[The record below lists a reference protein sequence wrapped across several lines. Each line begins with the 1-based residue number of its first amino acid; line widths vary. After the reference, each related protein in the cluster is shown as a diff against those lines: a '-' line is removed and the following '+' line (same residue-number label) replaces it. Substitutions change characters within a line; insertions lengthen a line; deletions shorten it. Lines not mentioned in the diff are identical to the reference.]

1 MIFSDF
7 LRSIA
12 QFDDPRFR
20 RVLWRGLGLTIV
32 LLAAACLLV
41 IYGVNQLL
49 SSALVAGVIGDQS
62 WLGSLFNIGGV
73 LFTIALSIW
82 LMVPVASAIIALFL
96 DEVAQAVEARHYP
109 HLPKQA
115 AAKLQDQILGQHPV
129 FRTFD
134 SCQYWRFDPLN
145 DFAIFGACRVL
156 GHQRLSDGPG
166 IFSNGRYAARAA
178 RASPRAIAAPSGR
191 YLVRWDLDGYS
202 LDYSAGGIVYPYS
215 RRGHLHPSV
224 RETSGVAIRL
234 NQSMSRTEI
243 TPLIIVPAT
252 TAQITKATTVVTI
265 KRFFICG
272 FSGLP
277 AWVPGSIFPTSP

>member
-49 SSALVAGVIGDQS
+49 SSALVAGVIGDQG

-73 LFTIALSIW
+73 LFTIVLSIW

-115 AAKLQDQILGQHPV
+115 AAKLQDQILISIRFLGLLILANIGALILSMILPFVAPV
-129 FRTFD
+129 VFWATNGYLMGREYF
-134 SCQYWRFDPLN
+134 QMAAMR
-145 DFAIFGACRVL
+145 RV
-156 GHQRLSDGPG
+156 
-166 IFSNGRYAARAA
+166 
-178 RASPRAIAAPSGR
+178 PRAQAQELLRRHRGAIWCAGILMAIPLTIPLVGLFIPILGAATFTHLFERLRALPSG
-191 YLVRWDLDGYS
+191 
-202 LDYSAGGIVYPYS
+202 
-215 RRGHLHPSV
+215 
-224 RETSGVAIRL
+224 
-234 NQSMSRTEI
+234 
-243 TPLIIVPAT
+243 
-252 TAQITKATTVVTI
+252 
-265 KRFFICG
+265 
-272 FSGLP
+272 
-277 AWVPGSIFPTSP
+277 

>member
-12 QFDDPRFR
+12 QFDDPKFR

-115 AAKLQDQILGQHPV
+115 AAKLQDQILVSIRFLGLLILANIGALILSMILPFLGPV
-129 FRTFD
+129 VFWATNGYLMGREYF
-134 SCQYWRFDPLN
+134 QMAAMR
-145 DFAIFGACRVL
+145 
-156 GHQRLSDGPG
+156 RL
-166 IFSNGRYAARAA
+166 
-178 RASPRAIAAPSGR
+178 PRAQAQELWRRHQGSIWRAGILMAIPLTIPLVGLFIPILGAATFTHLFERLRALPSG
-191 YLVRWDLDGYS
+191 
-202 LDYSAGGIVYPYS
+202 
-215 RRGHLHPSV
+215 
-224 RETSGVAIRL
+224 
-234 NQSMSRTEI
+234 
-243 TPLIIVPAT
+243 
-252 TAQITKATTVVTI
+252 
-265 KRFFICG
+265 
-272 FSGLP
+272 
-277 AWVPGSIFPTSP
+277 